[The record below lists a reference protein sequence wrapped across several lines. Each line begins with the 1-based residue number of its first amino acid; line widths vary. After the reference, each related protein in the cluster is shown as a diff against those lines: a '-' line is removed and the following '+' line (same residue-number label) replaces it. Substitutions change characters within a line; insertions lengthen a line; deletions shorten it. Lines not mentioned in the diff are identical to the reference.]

1 MLFIFS
7 DLLDLGYEFIKSL
20 KLRFKMSE
28 KIVFNYKSRFF
39 FLIVC
44 TSVKKLIEINNFVF
58 IFIKNDFSFC

>member
-39 FLIVC
+39 FL
-44 TSVKKLIEINNFVF
+44 
-58 IFIKNDFSFC
+58 SFALL